1 MVACLRR
8 HSDRPLRHSLFSRT
22 ISLSHHG
29 LGRHR
34 GSDFLRIVPVIMTT
48 YIQTGSWEMI
58 PVTLPV
64 SVAVGL
70 MGANVLIVNNYRDMD
85 EDKAVERKRRS

>member
-1 MVACLRR
+1 
-8 HSDRPLRHSLFSRT
+8 
-22 ISLSHHG
+22 
-29 LGRHR
+29 
-34 GSDFLRIVPVIMTT
+34 MTT

-85 EDKAVERKRRS
+85 EDKAVGKKTTSAARKWPQTISSTDS